1 MSPNRRILLNVIAT
15 YVSPEG
21 VARVAKRALCGVRS
35 LDVLG
40 KIGLFC
46 GVRAL
51 IALGVVRD
59 GVGFDRMWM

>member
-1 MSPNRRILLNVIAT
+1 MNTNIKDMNIIAT
-15 YVSPEG
+15 SG
-21 VARVAKRALCGVRS
+21 RS
-35 LDVLG
+35 LDALG